1 MKKIKKILYLF
12 VAFIMCLDPIT
23 LVAQSSNNEKQIKNR
38 GGSAENNA
46 DGIKISK
53 NIYPTELENYFDI
66 VLNVETRTKAEYP
79 DLAVVIVMDISNTM
93 NKKMGDTT
101 RIKAA
106 QQAAEKF
113 IDKFAEHS
121 ASGNNINRK
130 IGFVAFNTDSHK
142 IFELQECMTTTQ
154 AKTLKKTMNDK
165 TDKIAQAPGYGDSH
179 SRFTNI
185 EAGLK
190 QAKDMLNK
198 SNASSKHI
206 IFLSD
211 GFPTT
216 YIKKG
221 TLYEGYDPYTPNAK
235 KSVEGQFFDNIDGK
249 ACKLGTSYSDRA
261 AIRARK
267 EAAEVKKE
275 GIKIYSIGVDVGGQ
289 TIQQYVNQTVGE
301 DFSVVDRTSTTY
313 EIGSAT
319 STKAYEEWLKNKIG
333 SGYYKPVTNKN
344 AMIDA
349 FTNIFQQIII
359 LSEATWVTE
368 DPMNFSNQP
377 KIIDFVGIYGDNDEL
392 KDSVV
397 KTTTYPNTATFIE
410 DRIKWDLKNSNPT
423 IRIENNV
430 TYYNYEIK
438 YRIRLKNE
446 QNGFIPSNI
455 YNTNGKTTLNY
466 IVKENGKPRNGS
478 IDFKIP
484 QVEGYLGK
492 LEFNKVSNYKVSNYG
507 NKPLPLSGAKFIL
520 VHDHDNCPCQ
530 KERKYMDKNYQ
541 LTSTSNEEG
550 KVIFTNIPSGHKY
563 KLKEVETDEYHNIDT
578 TEYQVT
584 VSYGNTSTNILNNQ
598 IVNNYKTKNLIIKKV
613 IDGTI
618 SNQEFNFEIEATYQ
632 NAPLVGTYT
641 IQRKLGININTENI
655 EFIDGKATFKLK
667 HNEEIKII
675 DLPYK
680 INYKINEI
688 DTDGFI
694 VKYQVNGTQFDN
706 NNLLVLN
713 EDNTVVVTNISG
725 YLLPATG
732 SSSMLILVII
742 GVFLLGIPI
751 IYTAFNVFKK
761 RLIIKH

>member
-23 LVAQSSNNEKQIKNR
+23 LVAQSSNNENQIKNH
-38 GGSAENNA
+38 GGSAENKA

-130 IGFVAFNTDSHK
+130 IGFVAFNTDSHE

-154 AKTLKKTMNDK
+154 AKTLKKTMNDT
-165 TDKIAQAPGYGDSH
+165 TDKIAKAPGYDKSH

-221 TLYEGYDPYTPNAK
+221 TLYEGYDPYTPNAEE
-235 KSVEGQFFDNIDGK
+235 SVEGQFFDNIDGK

-261 AIRARK
+261 AIRAREK
-267 EAAEVKKE
+267 AEEVKKE
-275 GIKIYSIGVDVGGQ
+275 GIKIYSIGVDIGGQ
-289 TIQQYVNQTVGE
+289 TIQQYVNQTVGKN
-301 DFSVVDRTSTTY
+301 FSVVDRTSTTY

-410 DRIKWDLKNSNPT
+410 DRIK
-423 IRIENNV
+423 
-430 TYYNYEIK
+430 
-438 YRIRLKNE
+438 
-446 QNGFIPSNI
+446 
-455 YNTNGKTTLNY
+455 
-466 IVKENGKPRNGS
+466 
-478 IDFKIP
+478 
-484 QVEGYLGK
+484 
-492 LEFNKVSNYKVSNYG
+492 
-507 NKPLPLSGAKFIL
+507 
-520 VHDHDNCPCQ
+520 
-530 KERKYMDKNYQ
+530 
-541 LTSTSNEEG
+541 
-550 KVIFTNIPSGHKY
+550 
-563 KLKEVETDEYHNIDT
+563 
-578 TEYQVT
+578 
-584 VSYGNTSTNILNNQ
+584 
-598 IVNNYKTKNLIIKKV
+598 
-613 IDGTI
+613 
-618 SNQEFNFEIEATYQ
+618 
-632 NAPLVGTYT
+632 
-641 IQRKLGININTENI
+641 
-655 EFIDGKATFKLK
+655 
-667 HNEEIKII
+667 
-675 DLPYK
+675 
-680 INYKINEI
+680 
-688 DTDGFI
+688 
-694 VKYQVNGTQFDN
+694 
-706 NNLLVLN
+706 
-713 EDNTVVVTNISG
+713 
-725 YLLPATG
+725 
-732 SSSMLILVII
+732 
-742 GVFLLGIPI
+742 
-751 IYTAFNVFKK
+751 
-761 RLIIKH
+761 

>member
-1 MKKIKKILYLF
+1 M
-12 VAFIMCLDPIT
+12 
-23 LVAQSSNNEKQIKNR
+23 
-38 GGSAENNA
+38 
-46 DGIKISK
+46 
-53 NIYPTELENYFDI
+53 
-66 VLNVETRTKAEYP
+66 NVETRTKAEYP

-130 IGFVAFNTDSHK
+130 IGFVAFNTDSHE

-154 AKTLKKTMNDK
+154 AKTLKKTMNDT
-165 TDKIAQAPGYGDSH
+165 TDKIAKAPGYDKSH

-221 TLYEGYDPYTPNAK
+221 TLYEGYDPYTPNAEE
-235 KSVEGQFFDNIDGK
+235 SVEGQFFDNIDGK

-261 AIRARK
+261 AIRAREK
-267 EAAEVKKE
+267 AEEVKKE
-275 GIKIYSIGVDVGGQ
+275 GIKIYSIGVDIGGQ
-289 TIQQYVNQTVGE
+289 TIQQYVNQTVGKN
-301 DFSVVDRTSTTY
+301 FSVVDRTSTTY

-423 IRIENNV
+423 IRTENKV

-492 LEFNKVSNYKVSNYG
+492 LEFNKVSNYG
-507 NKPLPLSGAKFIL
+507 NKPLAKFIL

-584 VSYGNTSTNILNNQ
+584 VSYGNTSTNILNKQ

-641 IQRKLGININTENI
+641 IQRKLGRNININTENI

-706 NNLLVLN
+706 NNLLVLK

-732 SSSMLILVII
+732 SSSMLILGII

-751 IYTAFNVFKK
+751 VYITLNVLTK

>member
-23 LVAQSSNNEKQIKNR
+23 LVAQSSNNENQIKNH
-38 GGSAENNA
+38 GGSAENKA
-46 DGIKISK
+46 DGIKVSK

-93 NKKMGDTT
+93 NQKMGDTT
-101 RIKAA
+101 RLAAA

-154 AKTLKKTMNDK
+154 AKTLKKTMNDT
-165 TDKIAQAPGYGDSH
+165 TDKIAKAPGYDKSH

-216 YIKKG
+216 YIKG
-221 TLYEGYDPYTPNAK
+221 TSYKGYDPYTPNAK
-235 KSVEGQFFDNIDGK
+235 ESVEGQFFDNIDGK

-261 AIRARK
+261 AIRAREK
-267 EAAEVKKE
+267 AEEVKKE
-275 GIKIYSIGVDVGGQ
+275 GIKIYSIGVDIGGQ
-289 TIQQYVNQTVGE
+289 TIQQYIDQTVGKN
-301 DFSVVDRTSTTY
+301 FSVVDRTSTTY

-423 IRIENNV
+423 IRTENKV

-466 IVKENGKPRNGS
+466 IVKENDKSRNGS

-507 NKPLPLSGAKFIL
+507 NKPLSGAKFIL

-598 IVNNYKTKNLIIKKV
+598 IVNNYKTKYLIIKKV

-641 IQRKLGININTENI
+641 IQRKLGTNININTENI

-706 NNLLVLN
+706 NNLLVLK

>member
-1 MKKIKKILYLF
+1 
-12 VAFIMCLDPIT
+12 
-23 LVAQSSNNEKQIKNR
+23 
-38 GGSAENNA
+38 
-46 DGIKISK
+46 
-53 NIYPTELENYFDI
+53 
-66 VLNVETRTKAEYP
+66 
-79 DLAVVIVMDISNTM
+79 
-93 NKKMGDTT
+93 
-101 RIKAA
+101 
-106 QQAAEKF
+106 
-113 IDKFAEHS
+113 
-121 ASGNNINRK
+121 
-130 IGFVAFNTDSHK
+130 
-142 IFELQECMTTTQ
+142 
-154 AKTLKKTMNDK
+154 
-165 TDKIAQAPGYGDSH
+165 
-179 SRFTNI
+179 
-185 EAGLK
+185 
-190 QAKDMLNK
+190 
-198 SNASSKHI
+198 
-206 IFLSD
+206 
-211 GFPTT
+211 
-216 YIKKG
+216 
-221 TLYEGYDPYTPNAK
+221 
-235 KSVEGQFFDNIDGK
+235 
-249 ACKLGTSYSDRA
+249 
-261 AIRARK
+261 
-267 EAAEVKKE
+267 
-275 GIKIYSIGVDVGGQ
+275 
-289 TIQQYVNQTVGE
+289 
-301 DFSVVDRTSTTY
+301 
-313 EIGSAT
+313 
-319 STKAYEEWLKNKIG
+319 
-333 SGYYKPVTNKN
+333 
-344 AMIDA
+344 MIDA

-423 IRIENNV
+423 IRTENKV

-507 NKPLPLSGAKFIL
+507 NKPLSGAKFIL

-641 IQRKLGININTENI
+641 IQRKLGTNININTENI

-706 NNLLVLN
+706 NNLLVLK

-742 GVFLLGIPI
+742 GVSLLGIPI

>member
-23 LVAQSSNNEKQIKNR
+23 LVAQSSNNENQIKNP
-38 GGSAENNA
+38 GGSAENKA
-46 DGIKISK
+46 DGIKVSK

-93 NKKMGDTT
+93 NQKMGDTT
-101 RIKAA
+101 RLAAA

-154 AKTLKKTMNDK
+154 AKTLKKTMNDT
-165 TDKIAQAPGYGDSH
+165 TDKIAKAPGYDKSH

-216 YIKKG
+216 YIKG
-221 TLYEGYDPYTPNAK
+221 TSYKGYDPYTPNAK
-235 KSVEGQFFDNIDGK
+235 ESVEGQFFDNIDGK

-261 AIRARK
+261 AIRAREK
-267 EAAEVKKE
+267 AEEVKKE
-275 GIKIYSIGVDVGGQ
+275 GIKIYSIGVDIGGQ
-289 TIQQYVNQTVGE
+289 TIQQYIDQTVGKN
-301 DFSVVDRTSTTY
+301 FSVVDRTSTTY

-423 IRIENNV
+423 IRTENKV

-492 LEFNKVSNYKVSNYG
+492 LEFNKVSNYG
-507 NKPLPLSGAKFIL
+507 NKPLAKFIL

-584 VSYGNTSTNILNNQ
+584 VSYGNTSTNILNKQ

-641 IQRKLGININTENI
+641 IQRKLGRNININTENI

-706 NNLLVLN
+706 NNLLVLK

-732 SSSMLILVII
+732 SSSMLILGII

-751 IYTAFNVFKK
+751 VYITLNVLTK

>member
-1 MKKIKKILYLF
+1 
-12 VAFIMCLDPIT
+12 
-23 LVAQSSNNEKQIKNR
+23 
-38 GGSAENNA
+38 
-46 DGIKISK
+46 
-53 NIYPTELENYFDI
+53 
-66 VLNVETRTKAEYP
+66 LNVETRTKAEYP

-130 IGFVAFNTDSHK
+130 IGFVAFNTDSHE

-154 AKTLKKTMNDK
+154 AKTLKKTMNDT
-165 TDKIAQAPGYGDSH
+165 TDKIAKAPGYDKSH

-221 TLYEGYDPYTPNAK
+221 TLYEGYDPYTPNAEE
-235 KSVEGQFFDNIDGK
+235 SVEGQFFDNIDGK

-261 AIRARK
+261 AIRAREK
-267 EAAEVKKE
+267 AEEVKKE
-275 GIKIYSIGVDVGGQ
+275 GIKIYSIGVDIGGQ
-289 TIQQYVNQTVGE
+289 TIQQYVNQTVGKN
-301 DFSVVDRTSTTY
+301 FSVVDRTSTTY

-423 IRIENNV
+423 IRTENKV

-492 LEFNKVSNYKVSNYG
+492 LEFNKVSNYG
-507 NKPLPLSGAKFIL
+507 NKPLAKFIL

-584 VSYGNTSTNILNNQ
+584 VSYGNTSTNILNKQ

-641 IQRKLGININTENI
+641 IQRKLGRNININTENI

-706 NNLLVLN
+706 NNLLVLK

-732 SSSMLILVII
+732 SSSMLILGII

-751 IYTAFNVFKK
+751 VYITLNVLTK